1 LTALLDSRR
10 VVVLIAGESKWNTF
24 SAAQAEGAVQEMPI
38 RALLRQTRTPVEVM
52 WSP

>member
-1 LTALLDSRR
+1 
-10 VVVLIAGESKWNTF
+10 VVVLVAGESKWNTLT
-24 SAAQAEGAVQEMPI
+24 AAKKEGPVDDMPI